1 MDVVLV
7 NYGHCNF
14 VSPKHASIFYDE
26 VICLF
31 IMHYVCKIIL
41 HSALPYLYKWKP
53 SLYCIFSLSQFVIAF
68 SVVKLI

>member
-26 VICLF
+26 VICIYF
-31 IMHYVCKIIL
+31 I
-41 HSALPYLYKWKP
+41 
-53 SLYCIFSLSQFVIAF
+53 YCIYKMLQYTLLYRKVI
-68 SVVKLI
+68 

>member
-26 VICLF
+26 VIYIYF
-31 IMHYVCKIIL
+31 IQCIHKPML
-41 HSALPYLYKWKP
+41 HHIYH
-53 SLYCIFSLSQFVIAF
+53 I
-68 SVVKLI
+68 